1 MSEPSSSERRRREEA
16 VNFARASI
24 GLEGF
29 KPSLED
35 EALAQRFIDG
45 EIDLAEFVQ
54 VLTPKARVE

>member
-1 MSEPSSSERRRREEA
+1 MSELSSSERRRREEA

-35 EALAQRFIDG
+35 ETLAQRFIDG

-54 VLTPKARVE
+54 VLAPKARVE